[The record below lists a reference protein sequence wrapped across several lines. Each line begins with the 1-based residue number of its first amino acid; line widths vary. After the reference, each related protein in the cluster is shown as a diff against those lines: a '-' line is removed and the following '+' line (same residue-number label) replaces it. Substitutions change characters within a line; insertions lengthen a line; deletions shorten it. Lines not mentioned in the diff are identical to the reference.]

1 MFQTPLMKAVYISK
15 PDLRLHV
22 VRLLLGKKCKVNV
35 QDQWGQTALMIAAFE
50 KDRLV
55 FFLGTCFPF
64 VWIND
69 Q

>member
-1 MFQTPLMKAVYISK
+1 MKAVYISK

-22 VRLLLGKKCKVNV
+22 VRLLLSKKCNVNV

-55 FFLGTCFPF
+55 FLLELVFL
-64 VWIND
+64 
-69 Q
+69 